1 MEDAALVLA
10 QRTNGHGAFCGT
22 SYLPCKQC
30 EQLAAYLRLDGMA
43 SLRERLGCELS
54 WRTEDAESEAADLAS
69 DYFTLI
75 RPGRAGD
82 LWTKPVIL
90 KEIADIGDLV
100 QAEAEREILNSL
112 PKPKGR

>member
-1 MEDAALVLA
+1 VLA
-10 QRTNGHGAFCGT
+10 QRTNKHGVFCGT

-30 EQLAAYLRLDGMA
+30 DVVAAHLRLEGLAA
-43 SLRERLGCELS
+43 LRERLGCELS
-54 WRTEDAESEAADLAS
+54 WRTEEAEYEAADYAS

-82 LWTKPVIL
+82 LWTKPVSL

-100 QAEAEREILNSL
+100 QAEAEREIMNSM